1 MVLAVLWIQPLNTD
15 INHQEIVSVSPSG
28 HSVNLVA
35 FSPAFLT
42 DPFRSVTTVFSIT
55 QVSSRSVSWTP
66 GLISFFPAI
75 VKKQW
80 KENFKHVCYGPKPPI
95 PSLFCPLCCRCSAQ
109 LFAIPWTAA
118 HQVSLFF
125 TVSWSL
131 LKLMFIDMSNIYLLK
146 ERWISCFHYKGVCIP
161 TWKMWP
167 YNPYIR
173 SSPTW
178 VASESPGRLI
188 EKSKVCAWGMVRQEE
203 SPGQQPWSRGEGML
217 PRSHGHTTQQDAQ
230 KRGQA

>member
-80 KENFKHVCYGPKPPI
+80 KENFKHHDI
-95 PSLFCPLCCRCSAQ
+95 PRKSGSSDPYRAGGKTQNKIQMSTHFSLGA
-109 LFAIPWTAA
+109 LF
-118 HQVSLFF
+118 V
-125 TVSWSL
+125 
-131 LKLMFIDMSNIYLLK
+131 
-146 ERWISCFHYKGVCIP
+146 ISCWNLFSVVH
-161 TWKMWP
+161 
-167 YNPYIR
+167 
-173 SSPTW
+173 
-178 VASESPGRLI
+178 L
-188 EKSKVCAWGMVRQEE
+188 KSTSCVLDKEHLV
-203 SPGQQPWSRGEGML
+203 EGTEAH
-217 PRSHGHTTQQDAQ
+217 SV
-230 KRGQA
+230 